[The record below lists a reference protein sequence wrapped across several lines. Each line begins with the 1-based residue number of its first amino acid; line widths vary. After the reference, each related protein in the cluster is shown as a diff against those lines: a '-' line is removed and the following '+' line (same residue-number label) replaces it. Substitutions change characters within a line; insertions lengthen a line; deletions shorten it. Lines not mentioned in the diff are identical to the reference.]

1 MISFYSGLFFL
12 ICHTFTR
19 IFIKFFKAKLKIFNK
34 LVKNEN
40 IKFPPKPIPC
50 FTFINTFLLVFYVMT
65 DWWWFL
71 DSLIF
76 WWLLSCSWLS
86 DDCSAVPWIPEFQ
99 LYQMTVDAMETF
111 LIPLSFPDN
120 RCIPSNK
127 NNLLHNKSEERKIL
141 SEEKGLIEYE
151 LLCGKNYCF

>member
-1 MISFYSGLFFL
+1 MFWKIEAFIIQFFMISFYSGLFFL

-86 DDCSAVPWIPEFQ
+86 DDCSAVPDSMMTAQLFLTLWWMLSCSLNPWIPAVPDDCGCHGN
-99 LYQMTVDAMETF
+99 LPNTF
-111 LIPLSFPDN
+111 
-120 RCIPSNK
+120 
-127 NNLLHNKSEERKIL
+127 IL
-141 SEEKGLIEYE
+141 SR
-151 LLCGKNYCF
+151 